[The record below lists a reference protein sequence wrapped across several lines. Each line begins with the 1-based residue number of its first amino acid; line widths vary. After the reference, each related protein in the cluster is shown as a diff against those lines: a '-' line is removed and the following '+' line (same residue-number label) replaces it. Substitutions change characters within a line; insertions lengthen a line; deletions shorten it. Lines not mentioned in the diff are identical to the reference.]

1 MIVPG
6 SGAFLSTWRPGE
18 RASDDSHLT
27 LSHDSVTY
35 QFVTETWT
43 IAELTAQLAAT
54 LTEPITADEV
64 SQPNARIRAVP
75 DERGIRY
82 YTSLGLLDR
91 PTMRGRTA
99 LYGRRHLAQLVAI
112 KREQARGATLAEI
125 QRTLPTLDD
134 DALAALAGVSLSP
147 RPAPVARAGFWKSPV
162 AVLSG
167 GPVARTRAGR
177 WDAEPRVT
185 SSLDGDAD
193 GPPSEDA
200 KLPTTNVR
208 VELELGAGVRL
219 SFAPDRPLTDADVA
233 ALAAASAALLAE
245 LTRRHLVPVPAQE
258 ASHDPDR
265 R

>member
-1 MIVPG
+1 M
-6 SGAFLSTWRPGE
+6 
-18 RASDDSHLT
+18 
-27 LSHDSVTY
+27 
-35 QFVTETWT
+35 TETWT
-43 IAELTAQLAAT
+43 IAELTAQVAAA
-54 LTEPITADEV
+54 LTDRDAPESGRV
-64 SQPNARIRAVP
+64 RAVP
-75 DERGIRY
+75 DERAVRY

-91 PTMRGRTA
+91 PALRGRTA

-112 KREQARGATLAEI
+112 KREQARGASLAEI

-134 DALAALAGVSLSP
+134 AALTALAGVEVAP
-147 RPAPVARAGFWKSPV
+147 RSAPAARAGFWKAPV
-162 AVLSG
+162 AAAPAPVL
-167 GPVARTRAGR
+167 T
-177 WDAEPRVT
+177 VT
-185 SSLDGDAD
+185 TAAPAL
-193 GPPSEDA
+193 
-200 KLPTTNVR
+200 R